1 MNGIFQ
7 VSCDPFIQLVL
18 HEAYA
23 LQIFFFARIHDH
35 FGSKKTFIAG
45 IAASI
50 PIIMLFPLMSLY
62 AKAEGYSA
70 MVWVFVG
77 LQIVLSL
84 LISLSYGEFFLPSIS
99 QPLVN

>member
-1 MNGIFQ
+1 MRRKT
-7 VSCDPFIQLVL
+7 
-18 HEAYA
+18 YT

>member
-1 MNGIFQ
+1 
-7 VSCDPFIQLVL
+7 
-18 HEAYA
+18 
-23 LQIFFFARIHDH
+23 
-35 FGSKKTFIAG
+35 
-45 IAASI
+45 
-50 PIIMLFPLMSLY
+50 MLFPLMSLY

-84 LISLSYGEFFLPSIS
+84 LISLSYGEYPPPPASVS